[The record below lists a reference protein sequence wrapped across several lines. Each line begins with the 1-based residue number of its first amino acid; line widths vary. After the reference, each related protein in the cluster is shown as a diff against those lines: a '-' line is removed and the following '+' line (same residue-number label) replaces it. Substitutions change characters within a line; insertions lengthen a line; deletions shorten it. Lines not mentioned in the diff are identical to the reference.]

1 MKTLLFAILLLS
13 SSSYAMGDIERGI
26 LFGANAASMGTFIA
40 QMEGEIERIKLN
52 YEKQTAEFKLKLE
65 QDNQAYLKEM
75 LNSEID
81 YLLEQKSTYEQLCLT
96 LHQRNK
102 AFDQIVSLSSALYKG
117 LIKQEEVIAELKSLN
132 DSFPGIEKEWVDL
145 LANSVGNNGSKELS
159 PEQYEP
165 VLMKAIRLY
174 SESTSLEKELKD
186 QIAYLMTKVASVE
199 VHLKELP

>member
-1 MKTLLFAILLLS
+1 MKKLLFAVLLFS
-13 SSSYAMGDIERGI
+13 SSSYAMSDIERGI

-40 QMEGEIERIKLN
+40 QMEGEIARIKLN

-81 YLLEQKSTYEQLCLT
+81 YLLKQKNTYEKLCLT

-145 LANSVGNNGSKELS
+145 LANSVGNDRSKELS

-165 VLMKAIRLY
+165 ILMKAIRLY

-186 QIAYLMTKVASVE
+186 QIAYLMIKIASVE
-199 VHLKELP
+199 VHIKELP